1 MYINGCRYILWKKI
15 QMYIPHKAWTCFA
28 TERKANYSN
37 SEIEID
43 KSKAVVTVGLLAEAP
58 LMEEG
63 ERRGSC

>member
-1 MYINGCRYILWKKI
+1 
-15 QMYIPHKAWTCFA
+15 MYIPHKAWTCFA